1 MKRGKDIHL
10 QLMST
15 SFKQRTDSTA
25 HRPLNL
31 THVTIFLIFE
41 VVFIF

>member
-15 SFKQRTDSTA
+15 SFKQRTD
-25 HRPLNL
+25 RPLKFS
-31 THVTIFLIFE
+31 HVTIVLMFE